1 MYALIKREIRD
12 HRIFFLGAVVLT
24 VSLIGLSVTAL
35 YNNRQIDAAVFGSG
49 GGVTALVIVVFG
61 LFAMGSVQ
69 MYTDRIR
76 KISAFVS
83 TLPVSRS
90 RILLAKI
97 CAGIL
102 AILIV
107 LVPLAVAVSILLQI
121 NAPPVPMYWAIA
133 RDVFAGTLGDSSRR
147 VRRHVSRGFCLL
159 LHRPSGGLEFGQ
171 GRTGAGRARPDL
183 HSGIADPHKRSS
195 PRDHD
200 HALTFHRGVFDP
212 DLAQLYL
219 VITLGTLL

>member
-24 VSLIGLSVTAL
+24 ASLIGLSVTAL

-69 MYTDRIR
+69 MYTDKTR

-90 RILLAKI
+90 RVLLAKI
-97 CAGIL
+97 CAGVLVIL
-102 AILIV
+102 TAI
-107 LVPLAVAVSILLQI
+107 VPLAVAVAILLPI
-121 NAPPVPMYWAIA
+121 KAPPVPMYWVIA
-133 RDVFAGTLGDSSRR
+133 RDVFAGTFLTVFACYCIGLQVGWNSGK
-147 VRRHVSRGFCLL
+147 VAPTL
-159 LHRPSGGLEFGQ
+159 GGLGLTCILASLIIIKGLAPEMMIMLSIFIVASLI
-171 GRTGAGRARPDL
+171 RTW
-183 HSGIADPHKRSS
+183 HNFTSS
-195 PRDHD
+195 S
-200 HALTFHRGVFDP
+200 L
-212 DLAQLYL
+212 
-219 VITLGTLL
+219 